1 MEQNTERAGQ
11 APGATGAPGVGPVAY
26 ESGKGCL
33 MLTLMVAGVLGLMV
47 LSVVLLGDP
56 NPTPGA
62 VG

>member
-11 APGATGAPGVGPVAY
+11 APGAKDAPGVGPVVY

-33 MLTLMVAGVLGLMV
+33 MLTLILASVLGLMV

-56 NPTPGA
+56 SPTAGVA
-62 VG
+62 G